1 MVAIIPAPVVPK
13 PTPEFPLRYGLFQAA
28 IGPLDFT
35 DVHMRGGGLKYWE
48 VMCGGGSG
56 YEIEC
61 LAALDT
67 KSFNAAGLN
76 VITAVPFVVKSN
88 FTCSPVGLT
97 LDELDTL
104 ALQKLHSVEQSVV
117 EAIFDSGDF
126 AQAPALANNP
136 AVVNL
141 SAVSPNATT
150 PVDVISVL
158 ERAIYCTSQY
168 GPPAYLHM
176 PIPVFNRLK
185 QEHFITF
192 DGLRWR
198 TPMGSVVSAG
208 CYAGL
213 TPAGAAPAE
222 GTFWIYATG
231 QTVVWRTGNG
241 EEEVIPVEG
250 ALNRTTNQYTALVER
265 EYAVTFECAVYAKP
279 VTLWAP

>member
-1 MVAIIPAPVVPK
+1 MVAIIPAPLVAK

-28 IGPLDFT
+28 IGPLPFPDI
-35 DVHMRGGGLKYWE
+35 HMRGGGLKYWE
-48 VMCGGGSG
+48 TMCGGGTG

-61 LAALDT
+61 IDALDT
-67 KSFNAAGLN
+67 KVFNSAGLN
-76 VITAVPFVVKSN
+76 VVTGVPFVVRSN
-88 FTCSPVGLT
+88 FTCSPVGLS
-97 LDELDTL
+97 DAELDDL
-104 ALQKLHSVEQSVV
+104 ARQKFHSVEQATV
-117 EAIFDSGDF
+117 ESIFDSGDF

-141 SAVSPNATT
+141 SAVSPNAVT
-150 PVDVISVL
+150 PVDVISIL
-158 ERAIYCTSQY
+158 ERAMYCTSQY

-185 QEHFITF
+185 QEHLIEF

-198 TPMGSVVSAG
+198 TPMGSVISAG

-222 GTFWIYATG
+222 GTFWVYATG
-231 QTVVWRTGNG
+231 QTVVWRTGDG
-241 EEEVIPVEG
+241 EEFVAPVEA
-250 ALNRTTNQYTALVER
+250 ALNRTTNQYTGLVER
-265 EYAVTFECAVYAKP
+265 EYVVTFECAVYAKP